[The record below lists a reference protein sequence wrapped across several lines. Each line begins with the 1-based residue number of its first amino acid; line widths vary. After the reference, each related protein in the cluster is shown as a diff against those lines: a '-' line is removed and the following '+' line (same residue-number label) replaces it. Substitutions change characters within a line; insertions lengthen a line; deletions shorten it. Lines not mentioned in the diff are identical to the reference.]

1 MPERRRTFLKTV
13 GGTAVALT
21 LAGCGQSDDGTDDDG
36 TDDGMSGDNMSDDD
50 MSEDDGTE
58 AEAESASLGVAHL
71 SPDAPNVD
79 VYVDGDAVLEDVPY
93 RAFSDY
99 LDLTAGEYDV
109 EITAAGDADT
119 VVFDETV
126 EVGAGDFTAA
136 ALGELAEENQPF
148 GVEIFEHDL
157 EPPADAARVRAI
169 HASPDAPNVDITV
182 EETGDALFAD
192 VPFGAAGTV
201 EVPAGSYTLEIR
213 PATENNDG
221 DVVATFPV
229 ELAAETV
236 YTAAAVGYLQP
247 DAAPADEAFD
257 LALTVDAE

>member
-1 MPERRRTFLKTV
+1 MTERRRTFLKTV

-21 LAGCGQSDDGTDDDG
+21 LAGCGQSEDGTDDDG
-36 TDDGMSGDNMSDDD
+36 TDGNTSDDGTGDDMSDDD
-50 MSEDDGTE
+50 GSEE
-58 AEAESASLGVAHL
+58 PEPAEAGLSVAHL

-93 RAFSDY
+93 RTFSDY
-99 LDLTAGEYDV
+99 LDLTEGEYDI
-109 EITAAGDADT
+109 EITAAGDAET

-126 EVGAGDFTAA
+126 ELGAGDFTAA

-148 GVEIFEHDL
+148 SVEVFESDL
-157 EPPADAARVRAI
+157 ELPADSARVRAI

-182 EETGDALFAD
+182 EETGDVLFAD
-192 VPFGAAGTV
+192 VPFGAAGSV
-201 EVPAGSYTLEIR
+201 EVSEGTYTLEIR

-221 DVVATFPV
+221 DVVATFDV

-236 YTAAAVGYLQP
+236 YTAAAVGYLEP
-247 DAAPADEAFD
+247 DSAPADEAFD